1 MALYVSYNAA
11 VFNTVR
17 AKLISAFQ
25 TLLNVDASRITVT
38 YFAAT
43 ARRLLQTGG
52 TVDVSVSYPTS
63 ADAGQAASW
72 VTVNGVAYALQVSG
86 APAATLGGVGVD
98 TTPEITTPSV
108 VVPATTPP
116 VVVLP
121 TPTPPGILPTPTPS
135 PASGGGSGVNVGVIA
150 GAAAAGVVALGVG
163 IGLMIYFI
171 RKSPAKPVQAS
182 FTDPAAV
189 RIDLTN
195 RPWRP

>member
-1 MALYVSYNAA
+1 VALYVSYNAA

-17 AKLISAFQ
+17 AKLVSAFQ

-38 YFAAT
+38 YVSAT

-63 ADAGQAASW
+63 AGAGQAASL

-98 TTPEITTPSV
+98 TTPEITTPV

-116 VVVLP
+116 GIVP
-121 TPTPPGILPTPTPS
+121 TPTPTPAP
-135 PASGGGSGVNVGVIA
+135 GGGSGVNVGVIA

-163 IGLMIYFI
+163 IGLMVYFI
-171 RKSPAKPVQAS
+171 RKSPATTVQAS

-189 RIDLTN
+189 KIYLTN